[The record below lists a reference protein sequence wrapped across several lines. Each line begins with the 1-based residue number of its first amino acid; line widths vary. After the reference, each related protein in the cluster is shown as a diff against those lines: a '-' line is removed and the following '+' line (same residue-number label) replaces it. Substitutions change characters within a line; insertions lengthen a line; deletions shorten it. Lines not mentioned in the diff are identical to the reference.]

1 MVTVPDWLLL
11 SAQGVHQLGAVAWVG
26 GSIFYKFVL
35 QRSLR
40 KAGTDSGS
48 IRTIG
53 HEFGRIVRIAI
64 AILVITGAF
73 MAVVH
78 LSAGGNSR
86 AYIAILALKIAL
98 AFYMFLVVWVIGRRQ
113 RGTNS
118 DSPASSR
125 PRLRRIAT
133 STTTLLI
140 LGVVVIGLAD
150 VLGAVGGHEAHGH
163 GSGGHSGEEMDDA
176 HAETSAPDHHD
187 SQEEE
192 IEDEDDQE
200 GLIDTPDVG
209 GGESHDHGSDGHD
222 ANVDRDDHGS
232 DGHDDHDH

>member
-1 MVTVPDWLLL
+1 MVAVPDWLLL

-35 QRSLR
+35 QRSFR

-86 AYIAILALKIAL
+86 VYIAILALKIAL
-98 AFYMFLVVWVIGRRQ
+98 AFYMFLVVWLIGRRR
-113 RGTNS
+113 RGDRS
-118 DSPASSR
+118 DR
-125 PRLRRIAT
+125 PKSGWRRLRGPLT
-133 STTTLLI
+133 STTALLV
-140 LGVVVIGLAD
+140 LGIAVIALAD
-150 VLGAVGGHEAHGH
+150 VLGAVGGHGD
-163 GSGGHSGEEMDDA
+163 GGHSHGGDSGGDEESGHSEVAD
-176 HAETSAPDHHD
+176 EPVDHHE
-187 SQEEE
+187 SEEAE
-192 IEDEDDQE
+192 IEDEE
-200 GLIDTPDVG
+200 ELAELEEEPVIPTSEPD
-209 GGESHDHGSDGHD
+209 SSGSDGHD
-222 ANVDRDDHGS
+222 
-232 DGHDDHDH
+232 HDH